1 MTEVAAST
9 EQGDRDPDEVIPQR
23 LLLVLPTTGE
33 YDSRTWRIASAAAR
47 RGHTV
52 TVLARWRQGLP
63 TAERDPNGY
72 EIIRVKVV
80 AGEALPFRA
89 HARRLVRRLRGDP
102 PEVATTTGVTT
113 AAAAGA
119 TAPAGAGTD
128 PAAAAAG
135 NGPADA
141 AATRPAPFIRRA
153 ASDVVR
159 RGSILLTIRSQ
170 TQRARG
176 VAPQADLIHG
186 MAYMGVPVALDLAG
200 RQPVRA
206 KVVYDAR
213 DIYMDAAN
221 LARMRGPMRW
231 TIARAERRW
240 ARRADRVITVN
251 QPYADVMATRF
262 DVMSPL
268 VVMNCSY
275 RYTPGSPRPR
285 RFHERLGL
293 ASGTRV
299 VLYQGGFSPDRGVE
313 QLFEAIRL
321 VDDAV
326 LVLLGYGRLDAEFRE
341 WAAQPESLGRVHVL
355 AAVPPAELLDWVASA
370 DVVAMPIQPTTL
382 NHRLTTPNKLLEA
395 MAAGVPVVAS
405 DLPGMAPIVR
415 EVGAGLL
422 VDPADPAA
430 IADACRRILDAPP
443 DEAAERLARIR
454 RAADQTYNWER
465 QMDTLLA
472 EYTRLT
478 GRRW

>member
-1 MTEVAAST
+1 MTDAPAST
-9 EQGDRDPDEVIPQR
+9 EKHGRDQDEVVPQR
-23 LLLVLPTTGE
+23 LLIVLPTTGE

-47 RGHTV
+47 RGHAV
-52 TVLARWRQGLP
+52 TVLGRWRQGLP
-63 TAERDPNGY
+63 TEERDPNGY
-72 EIIRVKVV
+72 DIIRVRVQ
-80 AGEALPFRA
+80 AGEALPFRG
-89 HARRLVRRLRGDP
+89 HARRLARRLRGDP
-102 PEVATTTGVTT
+102 PETGAT
-113 AAAAGA
+113 AGA
-119 TAPAGAGTD
+119 TGDGATTAV
-128 PAAAAAG
+128 PAADG
-135 NGPADA
+135 
-141 AATRPAPFIRRA
+141 ATRQAPFFRRA

-170 TQRARG
+170 TQRSRG
-176 VAPQADLIHG
+176 AAPEADLIHA

-240 ARRADRVITVN
+240 ARRSDRVITVN

-275 RYTPGSPRPR
+275 RYAPATPRPR

-293 ASGTRV
+293 APETRV

-313 QLFEAIRL
+313 QLFEAIRQI
-321 VDDAV
+321 DDAV

-341 WAAQPESLGRVHVL
+341 WAARPESLGRVHVL
-355 AAVPPAELLDWVASA
+355 SAVPPAELLDWVASA

-430 IADACRRILDAPP
+430 IADACRRILDATPE
-443 DEAAERLARIR
+443 DAAARLVRIR
-454 RAADQTYNWER
+454 RAADETYNWER
-465 QMDTLLA
+465 QMATLLD

>member
-1 MTEVAAST
+1 
-9 EQGDRDPDEVIPQR
+9 
-23 LLLVLPTTGE
+23 
-33 YDSRTWRIASAAAR
+33 
-47 RGHTV
+47 
-52 TVLARWRQGLP
+52 
-63 TAERDPNGY
+63 
-72 EIIRVKVV
+72 
-80 AGEALPFRA
+80 
-89 HARRLVRRLRGDP
+89 
-102 PEVATTTGVTT
+102 
-113 AAAAGA
+113 
-119 TAPAGAGTD
+119 
-128 PAAAAAG
+128 
-135 NGPADA
+135 
-141 AATRPAPFIRRA
+141 
-153 ASDVVR
+153 
-159 RGSILLTIRSQ
+159 
-170 TQRARG
+170 
-176 VAPQADLIHG
+176 
-186 MAYMGVPVALDLAG
+186 
-200 RQPVRA
+200 
-206 KVVYDAR
+206 VYDAR

-275 RYTPGSPRPR
+275 RYTPASPRPR

-293 ASGTRV
+293 APETRV

-326 LVLLGYGRLDAEFRE
+326 LVLLGYGRLDTEFRE
-341 WAAQPESLGRVHVL
+341 RAAQPESLGRVHVL

-415 EVGAGLL
+415 EVDAGLL

-443 DEAAERLARIR
+443 GEAAARLARIR
-454 RAADQTYNWER
+454 AAADETYNWVR

>member
-1 MTEVAAST
+1 
-9 EQGDRDPDEVIPQR
+9 
-23 LLLVLPTTGE
+23 
-33 YDSRTWRIASAAAR
+33 
-47 RGHTV
+47 
-52 TVLARWRQGLP
+52 
-63 TAERDPNGY
+63 
-72 EIIRVKVV
+72 
-80 AGEALPFRA
+80 
-89 HARRLVRRLRGDP
+89 
-102 PEVATTTGVTT
+102 
-113 AAAAGA
+113 
-119 TAPAGAGTD
+119 
-128 PAAAAAG
+128 
-135 NGPADA
+135 
-141 AATRPAPFIRRA
+141 
-153 ASDVVR
+153 
-159 RGSILLTIRSQ
+159 
-170 TQRARG
+170 
-176 VAPQADLIHG
+176 

-275 RYTPGSPRPR
+275 RYTPASPRPR
-285 RFHERLGL
+285 RFHERSGL
-293 ASGTRV
+293 APERGWSSTRAA
-299 VLYQGGFSPDRGVE
+299 SRPTAASSSCSRRS
-313 QLFEAIRL
+313 ASSTTRSWCCW
-321 VDDAV
+321 ATA
-326 LVLLGYGRLDAEFRE
+326 RLDAEFRE
-341 WAAQPESLGRVHVL
+341 RAAQPESLGRVHVL

-382 NHRLTTPNKLLEA
+382 NHRLTTPNKLIEA

-422 VDPADPAA
+422 VDPGDPAA
-430 IADACRRILDAPP
+430 IADACRRILDAPA

-454 RAADQTYNWER
+454 RAADETYNWER

>member
-1 MTEVAAST
+1 MSEDAPGP
-9 EQGDRDPDEVIPQR
+9 GDEEHRHQLDAVVPQR
-23 LLLVLPTTGE
+23 LLIVLPTTGE
-33 YDSRTWRIASAAAR
+33 YDSRTYRIASAAAR

-52 TVLARWRQGLP
+52 TVLGRWRQGLP
-63 TAERDPNGY
+63 TAEHDPNGY
-72 EIIRVKVV
+72 EIIRVKVM
-80 AGEALPFRA
+80 AGQALPFRR
-89 HARRLVRRLRGDP
+89 HARRLAASAARRSARTGRRGEPGSRGGRTDRRRPVP
-102 PEVATTTGVTT
+102 PR
-113 AAAAGA
+113 A
-119 TAPAGAGTD
+119 TAPADD
-128 PAAAAAG
+128 PAARPGAVLPPGGERRRAPRLD
-135 NGPADA
+135 PADDPLA
-141 AATRPAPFIRRA
+141 DRA
-153 ASDVVR
+153 
-159 RGSILLTIRSQ
+159 
-170 TQRARG
+170 ARG

-240 ARRADRVITVN
+240 ARRSDRVITVN
-251 QPYADVMATRF
+251 QPYADVMASRF

-275 RYTPGSPRPR
+275 RYAPASPRPR
-285 RFHERLGL
+285 RFHDRLGL
-293 ASGTRV
+293 APETRV
-299 VLYQGGFSPDRGVE
+299 VLYQGGFSPERGVE

-321 VDDAV
+321 IDGAV

-341 WAAQPESLGRVHVL
+341 RAARPEWLGRVHVL

-422 VDPADPAA
+422 VDPADPAS
-430 IADACRRILDAPP
+430 IADACRRILDAPA

-454 RAADQTYNWER
+454 RAADETYNWER
-465 QMDTLLA
+465 QMDTLLD